1 MSAIIAETRRLFA
14 DLHVAERT
22 ERRGIA
28 GPACALALLLAAGV
42 HVAVGFDHAGS
53 NFGTLSFLA
62 GIVQGSLGTLV
73 LVRQNSRGAL
83 QSVLLTNLVLIQLYA
98 LNVTVG
104 LPPQIGHS
112 HIGGTHEVWL
122 LTLAWPNLVD
132 LQGVTAVACEIVAIS
147 CAVVLG
153 RSRPARA
160 RG

>member
-1 MSAIIAETRRLFA
+1 VSAIIAETRRLFA

-28 GPACALALLLAAGV
+28 RPACALALLLAAGV
-42 HVAVGFDHAGS
+42 HVSVGFDHAGS

-62 GIVQGSLGTLV
+62 GLVQGALGAFV
-73 LVRQNSRGAL
+73 LVRQNSTIAL

-98 LNVTVG
+98 LNVTIG
-104 LPPQIGHS
+104 LPAQIGHS

-132 LQGVTAVACEIVAIS
+132 TQGVIAVVCEIVAIA
-147 CAVVLG
+147 CAFVLG
-153 RSRPARA
+153 RSRPAST